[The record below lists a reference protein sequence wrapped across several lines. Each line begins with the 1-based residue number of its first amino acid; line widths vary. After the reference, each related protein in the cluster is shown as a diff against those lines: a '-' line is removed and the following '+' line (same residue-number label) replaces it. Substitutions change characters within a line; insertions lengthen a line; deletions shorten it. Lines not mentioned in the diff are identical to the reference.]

1 MKWFYKT
8 LLSARDGQH
17 NNGKKSSAIENT
29 EIRLS
34 QKINFLFPLEVKP
47 PFQNYPYYKFI
58 VPRTE
63 GSLWY
68 LKTGQQTTATH

>member
-47 PFQNYPYYKFI
+47 PFQNYPY
-58 VPRTE
+58 
-63 GSLWY
+63 
-68 LKTGQQTTATH
+68 